1 MATRSAIF
9 NEATGQL
16 RYIHF
21 DGYPEGVG
29 STLAIYYGT
38 TDRVSALYARAAA
51 SDLSCLAATT
61 AGSEWYDD
69 GELAFPFHYIAPGAY
84 IAVQNSDCEYMYTW
98 DGVRWTVRKIAR

>member
-21 DGYPEGVG
+21 DGYPERVGVVL
-29 STLAIYYGT
+29 STHYGT
-38 TDRVSALYARAAA
+38 TDRVEALFVRAAA
-51 SDLSCLAATT
+51 ADLCCLAATP

-69 GELAFPFHYIAPGAY
+69 EKLAFPYHYTAPGAY

-98 DGVRWTVRKIAR
+98 NGVRWTVRKIER

>member
-29 STLAIYYGT
+29 STLVIHYGT
-38 TDRVSALYARAAA
+38 QDRVEELYARAAS
-51 SDLSCLAATT
+51 SDLSSLKPTIDK
-61 AGSEWYDD
+61 SVWYDE
-69 GELAFPFHYIAPGAY
+69 ELTFPFHYIAGGAWS
-84 IAVQNSDCEYMYTW
+84 AVQNSDCEYMYTW
-98 DGVRWTVRKIAR
+98 NGVRWTVREIER

>member
-9 NEATGQL
+9 HEATGQL

-29 STLAIYYGT
+29 VVLNAHYGT

-51 SDLSCLAATT
+51 ADLSSLAATP
-61 AGSEWYDD
+61 AESKWYDD
-69 GELAFPFHYIAPGAY
+69 EKLAFPFHYTAQGAY
-84 IAVQNSDCEYMYTW
+84 IAVQKSDCEYMYTW
-98 DGVRWTVRKIAR
+98 NGVRWTVRKIYR